1 MAQIKVLVTGG
12 NGQLGQALKKASANY
27 PELSFSFFGSAEA
40 DVTNVNSLQALFE
53 TEKPDF
59 CINAAAYTA
68 VDKAESEPEKA
79 HLINVQGAANLAGV
93 CNRFGT
99 TLLHVST
106 DFVFDGTG
114 TQPYV
119 ETDATN
125 PVSVYGKTKL
135 GGEQAISE
143 AAGKYFIIRTSW
155 VYSEFANN
163 FYKTMLRI
171 GTPGATVKVVSDQ
184 VGSPTNANDLVEA
197 LIAIIKSGSTAY
209 GIYHYSGEGQCS
221 WHDFAK
227 EIFAVNKIDVDL
239 HAIPTAS
246 YPTPAQRP
254 SYSVMDKSRIKAE
267 FGISIPGWKERLK
280 NLPVHEN

>member
-1 MAQIKVLVTGG
+1 MTQIKVLVTGG
-12 NGQLGQALKKASANY
+12 NGQLGQALKKSSEAY
-27 PELSFSFFGSAEA
+27 PEIDFSFYGSAEA
-40 DVTNVNSLQALFE
+40 DVTDIDSLKTQFDAV
-53 TEKPDF
+53 KPEF

-79 HLINVQGAANLAGV
+79 GLINVQGAANLAEV
-93 CNRFGT
+93 CNSFGT

-119 ETDATN
+119 ETDTTN
-125 PVSVYGKTKL
+125 PVSVYGTTKL
-135 GGEQAISE
+135 GGEEAII
-143 AAGKYFIIRTSW
+143 AVADKYFIIRTSW

-163 FYKTMLRI
+163 FYKTMLRVGI
-171 GTPGATVKVVSDQ
+171 PGATVKVVSDQ
-184 VGSPTNANDLVEA
+184 VGSPTNANDLAGA
-197 LIAIIKSGSTAY
+197 LISIIKSGSTAY

-221 WHDFAK
+221 WYDFAK
-227 EIFAVNKIDVDL
+227 EIFAVNKINVDL

-254 SYSVMDKSRIKAE
+254 AYSVMDKSKIKNE
-267 FGISIPGWKERLK
+267 FGIATPHWKERLK
-280 NLPVHEN
+280 SVIAHEN